1 MVPNA
6 QRRVRM
12 VGVTG
17 GQRGEHEGWVLTR
30 GVRLEQ
36 RLGTT
41 KEALSQGSEHFGAGE
56 SLGTLASPRP
66 TLCRL
71 KRNAA
76 PLT

>member
-1 MVPNA
+1 
-6 QRRVRM
+6 M

-30 GVRLEQ
+30 GL

-41 KEALSQGSEHFGAGE
+41 KGALSQGSEHLGAGE
-56 SLGTLASPRP
+56 SLGTLASPGP